1 MVQETKNKMPYP
13 KHFDAL
19 DYFLKKRTR
28 SHVLNDSGSGLC
40 IFSFRDGKL
49 NKVVTTTDRT
59 L

>member
-1 MVQETKNKMPYP
+1 MAKVVQETKYKMPYP

-49 NKVVTTTDRT
+49 IIQ
-59 L
+59 